1 MSTIERIL
9 GIKIDVKGHGDAA
22 KAVSSVGDAI
32 DQVSDS
38 NIKLGDTAREGV
50 DGVTKVSDG
59 LKKTTPALDNHT
71 AKINAAALSTKQYA
85 AAMRMVPA
93 QMTDIVVSL
102 QAGQAPMTVLLQQ
115 GGQLKDMFGGIGPAA
130 KAMGSYVMSLVSPFS
145 VAAAS
150 VLALGGAY
158 YAGWKEQEQ
167 MRNSLIATGY
177 AAGMSVAQ
185 LAGHAQEIGRITG
198 SYGDAKDAAQVL
210 ASTGMFTGATLITAM
225 EGVTASVKLNGGA
238 VEDAAKEYAMLA
250 ADPVRNLE
258 RLNQQYHFLTASV
271 YQHIKALEDQGDTQ
285 GAVKLAVETFSQ
297 AHKERMEEMRGQ
309 VGWLEGGWEAFTKQ
323 ISRAKNAIWDIGKDD
338 SLNELQ
344 QQYDEIL
351 ARVERARNAPR
362 TVQNLGRLPSLE
374 RDLAAAKIE
383 LDRALEDARKA
394 EERTK
399 KAQNE
404 EAKIK
409 QLKDY
414 DSYTSNI
421 SRMSISQGMTKQ
433 LDDEAKAF
441 EAATKGLAHNTEEYQ
456 RAEGLY
462 QHAVKN
468 IKERAE
474 AQQRQADGS
483 NRAAQ
488 AYETLV
494 NKSKDLVAYMQYEQT
509 EGEKLTQ
516 GQKTVQEIREL
527 LSNSTG
533 KLTSSQREL
542 LETYA
547 AQITAIEATSKAEE
561 AKAERMRIRA
571 EELKTQLLVQR
582 DYETA
587 MQAVGKSVDQL
598 VENAQREAVSIQQQ
612 IDMMTL
618 GAAAVNRMEQSRLLD
633 AAAAAEQRVAM
644 MRINQESPA
653 AIQAAEQQ
661 AAALRKL
668 AEARNDAFNK
678 QTTLNGIKEA
688 QKAQEDMVQ
697 QSIRDHDVISRSLTD
712 ALLRGFESGKTPAEN
727 FRDTVKNMFSTLI
740 LRPVIQAVMSPVS
753 NMLGQVF
760 MGNGGMTSANGAT
773 GASGGTNWMGAAK
786 SIWDAKSGNSMS
798 QNLMGTVGGWLGNI
812 STMVGSQSL
821 GQFASGV
828 AGKMVGTAAG
838 MGPTAAGSATGIG
851 AMTSGWGAAG
861 AMAAKAMPWVGAA
874 IQALSGDVKGAAWTA
889 AGAAIGSV
897 IPVIGTALGAVIGN
911 LIGSI
916 VGKKSPKKYGST
928 ASTTWEGGAVA
939 GASSGNLGRA
949 LGVSSGLGGLN
960 EAFSASLGGLLSEFG
975 LSDRI
980 NSTSNMTARTNV
992 RGDFS
997 ASFDGGS
1004 VYYGNKFGKTKR
1016 VDINQAFQQMLDTVM
1031 GSVLSEAIQKSKLPE
1046 GIRALFSGIT
1056 DRAKVAEMIDASV
1069 ALNNANEQLADRFG
1083 LTVDA
1088 AAKVS
1093 KQTGYTGDDL
1103 TKFVNELAT
1112 TANAFKTQG
1121 QQLIEARDNLTA
1133 YVEAY
1138 SGAAAL
1144 PSTLDAFDALLK
1156 SIDTTT
1162 QEGIEKF
1169 TALFG
1174 IRTGFTEFTKAMD
1187 TLKANVDTSI
1197 YSMLSPSEQ
1206 LAKNQAELA
1215 KQFGT
1220 LNLAVPGSIDELI
1233 KMGSNIDYT
1242 TEAGLNLAAAFPGL
1256 VQGFMSVRD
1265 QMDQVTASAAAF
1277 DSDKFKSLFD
1287 WQMYRGVATN
1297 SSIDKANSLLGVP
1310 GFASGGAHRGG
1321 WRIVGE
1327 NGPELEYTGPSK
1339 IFSNEQSARML
1350 GGTDNNTRQLEAE
1363 LRDVKTILVQILKH
1377 NQRSAET
1384 LEEWND
1390 VGMPETQEAR
1400 T

>member
-210 ASTGMFTGATLITAM
+210 ASTGMFTGETLISAM
-225 EGVTASVKLNGGA
+225 RGVTASVKVSGGA
-238 VEDAAKEYAMLA
+238 VADAAKEYAMLA

-258 RLNQQYHFLTASV
+258 LLNRQYHFLTASV
-271 YQHIKALEDQGDTQ
+271 YEQVKALEDQGDRQ
-285 GAVKLAVETFSQ
+285 GAVKLAVETLEQ
-297 AHKERMEEMRGQ
+297 THKERMEKMRGQ
-309 VGWLEGGWEAFTKQ
+309 VGWLEGGWDAFTEK
-323 ISRAKNAIWDIGKDD
+323 ISKAKNALLDIGKADTLNDVQQRYD
-338 SLNELQ
+338 SIVAQIE
-344 QQYDEIL
+344 
-351 ARVERARNAPR
+351 RVQKVR
-362 TVQNLGRLPSLE
+362 TVSNLGRLPGLE
-374 RDLAAAKIE
+374 RELAAAKVD
-383 LDRALEDARKA
+383 LDKALKDVSAAEATAKKNQADAD
-394 EERTK
+394 
-399 KAQNE
+399 
-404 EAKIK
+404 KIN
-409 QLKDY
+409 QLKNY
-414 DSYTSNI
+414 DSYTSTI
-421 SRMSISQGMTKQ
+421 SRMSISEGMTKQ

-441 EAATKGLAHNTEEYQ
+441 DAATKGLAKNTDEYR

-462 QHAVKN
+462 QNAVKN
-468 IKERAE
+468 IKERAD

-488 AYETLV
+488 AYEALV
-494 NKSKDLVAYMQYEQT
+494 NKSKDLVASMQYEQT

-527 LSNSTG
+527 LASSTG
-533 KLTSSQREL
+533 KLTVNQRAL
-542 LETYA
+542 LTTYA
-547 AQITAIEATSKAEE
+547 EQITAIEATIKAEE
-561 AKAERMRIRA
+561 SKADRMQLIA
-571 EELKTQLLVQR
+571 ESQKAQLLAQR
-582 DYETA
+582 EYEA
-587 MQAVGKSVDQL
+587 ALLAASQSVDKM
-598 VENAQREAVSIQQQ
+598 VENAQKEAQAIQQQ
-612 IDMMTL
+612 VDMLTL

-633 AAAAAEQRVAM
+633 AAAAYDQAAAI

-653 AIQAAEQQ
+653 AISFVEKQAAS
-661 AAALRKL
+661 LRDL
-668 AEARNDAFNK
+668 ADARQKAYNK
-678 QTTLNGIKEA
+678 QSTLDGIKEA
-688 QKAQEDMVQ
+688 QKAQEEMVQ
-697 QSIRDHDVISRSLTD
+697 QAIRDHDTINRSLTD
-712 ALLRGFESGKTPAEN
+712 ALLRGFESGKTFAEN

-760 MGNGGMTSANGAT
+760 MGNGSMTSANGAT

-851 AMTSGWGAAG
+851 AMSSGWGAAG

-889 AGAAIGSV
+889 AGAAIGSI
-897 IPVIGTALGAVIGN
+897 IPGIGTAIGAVIGS

-928 ASTTWEGGAVA
+928 ASTTWEGGAVT
-939 GASSGNLGRA
+939 GATSGNLGRA
-949 LGVSSGLGGLN
+949 LGLSSGLGGLN

-1016 VDINQAFQQMLDTVM
+1016 VDLNAAFQQMVDSVM

-1046 GIRALFSGIT
+1046 GIRSLFNGIT
-1056 DRAKVAEMIDASV
+1056 DRTKVAEMIDASV

-1233 KMGSNIDYT
+1233 KMGTNIDYT

-1256 VQGFMSVRD
+1256 VQGFMTIRD
-1265 QMDQVTASAAAF
+1265 QTDQLTSSMNAF
-1277 DSDKFKSLFD
+1277 DADKFSSLFD

-1297 SSIDKANSLLGVP
+1297 SSIDKANTLLGVP
-1310 GFASGGAHRGG
+1310 GFASGGTHSGG

-1327 NGPELEYTGPSK
+1327 NGPELEYTGPSR

-1350 GGTDNNTRQLEAE
+1350 SGGSSDTQRVEQQLADIS
-1363 LRDVKTILVQILKH
+1363 LILVQVLK
-1377 NQRSAET
+1377 QAGRTADQ
-1384 LEEWND
+1384 LEDWD
-1390 VGMPETQEAR
+1390 GMGLPPEQEA
-1400 T
+1400 TA